1 MKNTFTLKMLL
12 CQMIAIVSILS
23 IGFITVTPFVSV
35 VDAHPYEFWYHIHYT
50 HCAEWDG
57 QYHTYCGGKKTTKL
71 CWDAPEGHPNNQDDA
86 NHNAHGQSARD
97 TVITSS
103 LERVSSCSECT
114 YST

>member
-1 MKNTFTLKMLL
+1 MKFPIL
-12 CQMIAIVSILS
+12 QMIAIFCCLS
-23 IGFITVTPFVSV
+23 IGFITVTPFVPV
-35 VDAHPYEFWYHIHYT
+35 VEAHPYEFWYHVHYT

-71 CWDAPEGHPNNQDDA
+71 CWDAPDGHPNDHNAD
-86 NHNAHGQSARD
+86 NHNPHQQSARD

-103 LERVSSCSECT
+103 LERVDSCSECT